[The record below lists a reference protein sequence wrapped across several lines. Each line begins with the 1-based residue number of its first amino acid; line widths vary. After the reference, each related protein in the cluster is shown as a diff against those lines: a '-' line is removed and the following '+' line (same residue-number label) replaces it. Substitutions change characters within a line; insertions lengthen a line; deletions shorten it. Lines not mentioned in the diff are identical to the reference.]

1 MESKMS
7 SQGILY
13 NLKATL
19 AICLL
24 VGCTS
29 APTIPET
36 VNIPVRVS
44 CIDQLPEKPKLH
56 TDAEIKAMPDYE
68 AIMTLLADRV
78 EDAIYRGQMEAVME
92 GCRS

>member
-1 MESKMS
+1 MS
-7 SQGILY
+7 ILY
-13 NLKATL
+13 THPRNVYIISAFLYMT
-19 AICLL
+19 
-24 VGCTS
+24 GCTS

-36 VNIPVRVS
+36 VQIPVRVS
-44 CIDQLPEKPKLH
+44 CIDHLPEKPKLH

-68 AIMTLLADRV
+68 AILTLLADRV